1 MYKEVENLSNESQK
15 VPLNELNMRMSRF
28 KKEMNRTQPEWEIVA
43 IFSKI
48 NMYYFTGTMQEGMLL
63 IPREEDA
70 ILWVRRSFDRAMDES
85 LFPQIKPMES
95 YRDAVG
101 TTKLPETCH
110 IEAEIIP
117 IAFLQ
122 RFQKYFPF
130 KNIKSADKQIN
141 KTRSVKS
148 SYELSLMEIS
158 GTKHR
163 YVLEECVPRIL
174 RKGMSEIDLVTEL
187 YSVMVREGHHGVARF
202 AMFETDIGV
211 GQIGFGDS
219 SIYPVFFNGPG
230 GNRGISPAVP
240 IMGRR
245 ERKLA
250 KGDLVFIDIGFGVDG
265 YHTDKTMTYMYGRP
279 LPESAITKHKKC
291 VEIQNK
297 IAGMLKP
304 GNIPAEIYK
313 TIMQGLDPEIA
324 DNFMGYK
331 NRKVKFL
338 GHGIGL
344 HIDEYPVIA
353 EGYNEPLELGMAIA
367 VEPKIG
373 IEGIGMVGIENTFL
387 VSEKGGRSITG
398 DNPGLIG
405 VY

>member
-1 MYKEVENLSNESQK
+1 
-15 VPLNELNMRMSRF
+15 MSRF

-48 NMYYFTGTMQEGMLL
+48 NMYYFTGTIQEGMLL

-70 ILWVRRSFDRAMDES
+70 ILWVRRSYDRAMDES

-230 GNRGISPAVP
+230 GNRVISPAVP